1 MGSLVPS
8 STFAGP
14 TEPLWAPAGS
24 GGGAGSVGP
33 TGPTGP
39 SGATG
44 PTGASG
50 SAGATGATGSGATG
64 ATGPTGANGATGA
77 TGPSGSAANVSQWAA
92 SPAVQNVNM
101 AGFSVVNSTAGAGG
115 SLALSGTGGA
125 SLNSSAG
132 SFVNLTSAGGLEI
145 NTNLGAG
152 NILLNPLATVTVGT
166 VGVGNS
172 KLATDQI
179 VNNNG
184 ATFGTAGQVLSS
196 DGTRLQWTTPSGPST
211 WSTFPATQ
219 NVNMAGFD
227 LTNTAAGAN
236 TFLRLVNDGSVLLQD
251 QYQNYLQFQ
260 NGGAIQLSSVTGN
273 NDIFLTPKNVV
284 QIGDSAQG
292 SASVLNVDQI
302 YNTDGPTTFGTAG
315 QVLSSDGNKIQWINP
330 GPQINTPVVVAGATT
345 NIYTL
350 NQSDAGKLLSLTTS
364 GVIGP
369 WTLNFQLGTLAVGS
383 SFFIKNMDPT
393 NAIALTYGGVGVVG
407 NSTLWPISLGITNG
421 ALCIVSFTTTGITV
435 Y

>member
-14 TEPLWAPAGS
+14 DEPLWAPAGS
-24 GGGAGSVGP
+24 GGAGSVGP

-39 SGATG
+39 TGPRGATG
-44 PTGASG
+44 LT
-50 SAGATGATGSGATG
+50 GATGATGASGPSGPSGPSGSAG
-64 ATGPTGANGATGA
+64 ASGATGA

-115 SLALSGTGGA
+115 SLALPGGGGA

-132 SFVNLTSAGGLEI
+132 SFVNLTSAGGIEI

-184 ATFGTAGQVLSS
+184 GTFGTAGQVLSS
-196 DGTRLQWTTPSGPST
+196 DGTRLQWTTPGGAST

-219 NVNMAGFD
+219 TVNMAGFD
-227 LTNTAAGAN
+227 LANTTPGN
-236 TFLRLVNDGSVLLQD
+236 GTFLRLLNDGSIRLQT
-251 QYQNYLQFQ
+251 QQNAYLSLGPSGQIELASFYA
-260 NGGAIQLSSVTGN
+260 ND
-273 NDIFLTPKNVV
+273 DIFLTALNGVTINNPTGTGSVV
-284 QIGDSAQG
+284 
-292 SASVLNVDQI
+292 NVDQI
-302 YNTDGPTTFGTAG
+302 LNTDPPTTFGTAG
-315 QVLSSDGNKIQWINP
+315 QVLISDGNKIQWVNP
-330 GPQINTPVVVAGATT
+330 GPQINTPVVVGGGIT
-345 NIYTL
+345 NTYTL

-364 GVIGP
+364 GTAP
-369 WTLNFQLGTLAVGS
+369 WTLNFIPGSLAAGS
-383 SFFIKNMDPT
+383 SFFIKNMDTT
-393 NAIALTYGGVGVVG
+393 NPISLTYNGANVFG
-407 NSTLWPISLGITNG
+407 NNTLWPISLGVTNG
-421 ALCIVSFTTTGITV
+421 ALCIASFGATGITV
-435 Y
+435 F